1 MKAHELTYFGIKG
14 NPITRKTSDTN
25 ITNKSQY
32 THLSTSSKNVVSS
45 SNKLNISNNNSNNL
59 NDKRNGVTNKAST
72 TSSATT
78 KVTIN
83 HQKPDLIMHHHQ
95 KTEKSSTPE
104 LTTSEKKSML
114 ETLDSCIDETKN
126 LEPIYENLYQNS
138 KYERKLDLA
147 RDKKILDEL
156 ARAAD
161 EIMNVSFNF
170 LL

>member
-1 MKAHELTYFGIKG
+1 LKAHELTYFGIKG
-14 NPITRKTSDTN
+14 TPITRKTSDTN

-32 THLSTSSKNVVSS
+32 THLSTSSSTNVVSS
-45 SNKLNISNNNSNNL
+45 SNKLSISNNTNNTS
-59 NDKRNGVTNKAST
+59 DKRHAVTNNNTT
-72 TSSATT
+72 TSS

-126 LEPIYENLYQNS
+126 LEPIYENLYQNN

-161 EIMNVSFNF
+161 EIMNVSCNF

>member
-14 NPITRKTSDTN
+14 TPITRKTSDTN
-25 ITNKSQY
+25 LTNKSQY
-32 THLSTSSKNVVSS
+32 THLSTSSSTNVLSS
-45 SNKLNISNNNSNNL
+45 SNKLNISNNSNNL
-59 NDKRNGVTNKAST
+59 SDKRHGVTSKAST
-72 TSSATT
+72 S

-95 KTEKSSTPE
+95 KIEKSSTPE

-126 LEPIYENLYQNS
+126 LEPIYENLYQNN

-161 EIMNVSFNF
+161 EIMNVSCNF

>member
-14 NPITRKTSDTN
+14 NPNTRKTSDTN
-25 ITNKSQY
+25 LTNKSQF
-32 THLSTSSKNVVSS
+32 THLSTTSSTSSKNVLSS
-45 SNKLNISNNNSNNL
+45 TNKLNISNNSNNL
-59 NDKRNGVTNKAST
+59 SDKRHGITNNTSTTT
-72 TSSATT
+72 TSST

-114 ETLDSCIDETKN
+114 EALDSCIDETKN
-126 LEPIYENLYQNS
+126 LEPIYENLYQNN

-156 ARAAD
+156 TRAAD
-161 EIMNVSFNF
+161 EIMNVS
-170 LL
+170 L

>member
-1 MKAHELTYFGIKG
+1 LKAHELTYFGIKG

-45 SNKLNISNNNSNNL
+45 SHKLSISNNSSNNL
-59 NDKRNGVTNKAST
+59 SDKRNAVTNNVPT
-72 TSSATT
+72 TSSST

-161 EIMNVSFNF
+161 EIMNVSCNF